1 MVRVFT
7 GQAKAALLLYWP
19 DQCGLTNLDRVYQT
33 TDVADGRRGR
43 EQYSNQPDKETHMM
57 GIAKK
62 SLACWAAAAAT
73 MLSMTWAST
82 ASAHD
87 DADDPALRAAI
98 EHAERSAP
106 PGKRPIV
113 ETHIHLWQVTRPGG
127 VPWPTPAEGPIFR
140 DVLPA
145 EYTAIARANGV
156 VTAGI
161 VEASGIV
168 EDNQWILDL
177 IRHDRFFSFFV
188 GNLEIGAST
197 FALDL
202 ARFARD
208 PRFVGIRG
216 YLTGPAEGITLST
229 AQLDSLRDLAR
240 RGMTLDIISRG
251 TKNPKDQVQALCT
264 AVPGL
269 RIIIDHLGGAKGP
282 PPVDSTWELE
292 IRRLADACPNLYMKF
307 SSFYDMYAPGDVVFP
322 TPTDLASYKAH
333 FDVLMTAFGSDRLIW
348 GSNWPVISL
357 HGTFEAQI
365 AIAEEYLAAFGTGV
379 RDKVMFKNALS
390 FYRKKPERQHRN

>member
-1 MVRVFT
+1 MKGTVR
-7 GQAKAALLLYWP
+7 K
-19 DQCGLTNLDRVYQT
+19 GLVT
-33 TDVADGRRGR
+33 
-43 EQYSNQPDKETHMM
+43 
-57 GIAKK
+57 
-62 SLACWAAAAAT
+62 WAAAAALLGMAWT
-73 MLSMTWAST
+73 ST
-82 ASAHD
+82 ARAHD
-87 DADDPALRAAI
+87 DADDQALRAAV

-113 ETHIHLWQVTRPGG
+113 ESHIHFYQVTRPGG

-140 DVLPA
+140 DVLPP

-177 IRHDRFFSFFV
+177 VRGDRFYSFFV
-188 GNLEIGAST
+188 GNLEIGAPT
-197 FALDL
+197 FAHDL

-216 YLTGPAEGITLST
+216 YLTGPAEGITLSP
-229 AQLDSLRDLAR
+229 AQLASLRDLAR

-264 AVPGL
+264 AVPEL
-269 RIIIDHLGGAKGP
+269 RIVIDHLGGAKGP
-282 PPVDSTWELE
+282 PPVDPTWELE
-292 IRRLADACPNLYMKF
+292 IRRLADVCPNLYMKF

-322 TPTDLASYKAH
+322 APTDLGSYKAH

-348 GSNWPVISL
+348 GSNWPVITL

-365 AIAEEYLAAFGTGV
+365 AIAEEYLAAFGTDV
-379 RDKVMFKNALS
+379 RDKVMFRNALK
-390 FYRKKPERQHRN
+390 FYRRHAPGKDRG